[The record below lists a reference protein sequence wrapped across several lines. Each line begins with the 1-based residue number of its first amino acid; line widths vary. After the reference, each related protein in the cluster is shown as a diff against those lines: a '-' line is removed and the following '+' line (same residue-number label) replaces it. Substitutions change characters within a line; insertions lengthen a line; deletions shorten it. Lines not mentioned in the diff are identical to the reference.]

1 LYIIKQNKEMCVEIT
16 LMKRQLVIK
25 KKRKIPHILFC
36 FLQTISRFN
45 GFYLVSFEV
54 FTAVWLILVF

>member
-1 LYIIKQNKEMCVEIT
+1 LYIIKQSTEMCVEMT
-16 LMKRQLVIK
+16 LMTRQLVI

-36 FLQTISRFN
+36 FLETISRFN

-54 FTAVWLILVF
+54 LTAV